1 MQINETNEDIL
12 FVTSLG
18 LGNEQPLL
26 TRGRQSGR
34 SREKEREGEKGME
47 NQHELETGYDEFCQK
62 MRRRPR
68 GARNGETDEANRERR
83 IKKERKGEGETRKRE
98 IGRESE
104 RPSRRNNQP

>member
-1 MQINETNEDIL
+1 MQINETKEDIL

-34 SREKEREGEKGME
+34 SREKDREREREKGME

-62 MRRRPR
+62 KRRRPG
-68 GARNGETDEANRERR
+68 GARDGETDGPNRQRRTKRER
-83 IKKERKGEGETRKRE
+83 EREREREG
-98 IGRESE
+98 
-104 RPSRRNNQP
+104 